1 MTINSKNFPAAFAA
15 MDEAASDLW
24 AYPDAE
30 WQHEFLM
37 VYATVNNDNVLLS
50 FLEGN
55 DTKDDDAGLTRADL
69 AQFYGPSVRI

>member
-1 MTINSKNFPAAFAA
+1 MFNSKNFPAAFAA

-37 VYATVNNDNVLLS
+37 VYATVNNDTALLS
-50 FLEGN
+50 LLEGN
-55 DTKDDDAGLTRADL
+55 DTEDDDDGLTRADL